1 MPKVTQLVGA
11 QSWVP
16 PRMGQAP
23 WASGQRHFGT
33 VMETVK
39 QTKAQGDRV
48 AHLNYRAGKRRRWR
62 ERWVAPK
69 HRSTEPPD
77 EDTQPGLGGQDT
89 ARG

>member
-11 QSWVP
+11 QSWDP
-16 PRMGQAP
+16 LCMGQVP

-48 AHLNYRAGKRRRWR
+48 AHLNYRAGKRRHWW

-69 HRSTEPPD
+69 HRSTVPPA
-77 EDTQPGLGGQDT
+77 EDTQPGLGRKDT
-89 ARG
+89 AQG